1 MARAGVTPK
10 VAQTLARHSTITL
23 TMDRYAHVALADQTA
38 ALDALPSIEAAG
50 DTHDQQE
57 TLAATGTDAG
67 SA

>member
-1 MARAGVTPK
+1 
-10 VAQTLARHSTITL
+10 
-23 TMDRYAHVALADQTA
+23 MDRYAHVALADQTA